1 MSESWDSYCARV
13 SQAEYD
19 GLETWLPALGEER
32 TAMFTALKTHKLSL
46 DLLSG
51 GGGSNFEQYLASFIK
66 NVEDAAQQQPDY
78 INCHTGK

>member
-1 MSESWDSYCARV
+1 M
-13 SQAEYD
+13 
-19 GLETWLPALGEER
+19 
-32 TAMFTALKTHKLSL
+32 

-51 GGGSNFEQYLASFIK
+51 VGGSNFEQYLASFIK